1 MPESLLKK
9 AKPLVNDF
17 FRLILERNLAAA
29 ERTLTEIRKTLK
41 DTTWEHGFL
50 NALDGML
57 VAEKSGDT
65 RYVYLSRLDLKN
77 HKKVEEARRTFQ
89 MESKNLLEGE
99 FDRGFF
105 SAWSEF
111 LRLVKTSL
119 DAEKSDVPK
128 TLNGFLEE

>member
-1 MPESLLKK
+1 M
-9 AKPLVNDF
+9 NDF
-17 FRLILERNLAAA
+17 FRLIRLRNLAAA
-29 ERTLTEIRKTLK
+29 DRALTEIRKTLK
-41 DTTWEHGFL
+41 DGTWERGYL
-50 NALDGML
+50 NALGGML

-89 MESKNLLEGE
+89 MESRNHLEGE

-105 SAWSEF
+105 SAWLDF
-111 LRLVKTSL
+111 LRLVKSSL

-128 TLNGFLEE
+128 TLNSFLEE

>member
-1 MPESLLKK
+1 MKK

-17 FRLILERNLAAA
+17 FGLILLRNLAAA
-29 ERTLTEIRKTLK
+29 ERTLKEIQKTLK
-41 DTTWEHGFL
+41 DMTWERGYI
-50 NALDGML
+50 NALYGML

-77 HKKVEEARRTFQ
+77 RKKVEEARRTFH
-89 MESKNLLEGE
+89 MESKNPLEGE

-111 LRLVKTSL
+111 LRLVKSSL
-119 DAEKSDVPK
+119 DAEKSDGPK